1 MTLLANMAVPTLI
14 PHLFW
19 GVCALIPVILI
30 ETPFVRRHFRVPF
43 RRALSLSAIAN
54 VISTL
59 VGIPVAW
66 LLFVILTIPIGL
78 GADHFVHGQSTIS
91 WIWSECL
98 MLGARYRI
106 PPQTEFLASMV
117 LVAPYYFASVFLERW
132 AIQNWT
138 GIVADSRPLL
148 RTSFQMNLV
157 SYAFL
162 VGAFL
167 LVYAHSQGR
176 V

>member
-1 MTLLANMAVPTLI
+1 MTLLANMVVPTLI

-19 GVCALIPVILI
+19 GVCALIPVILL
-30 ETPFVRRHFRVPF
+30 ETPFVRRHFQVSFP
-43 RRALSLSAIAN
+43 RALSLSAVAN
-54 VISTL
+54 GFSTL
-59 VGIPVAW
+59 VGIPLAW
-66 LLFVILTIPIGL
+66 LLFVILSIPIVL
-78 GADHFVHGQSTIS
+78 GADHFAQGQSTIG

-106 PPQTEFLASMV
+106 SPQTEFLASMILV
-117 LVAPYYFASVFLERW
+117 LPYYFASVFLERW

-138 GIVADSRPLL
+138 GIIADSRPLL
-148 RTSFQMNLV
+148 RTSFQMNLL

-167 LVYAHSQGR
+167 LVYAHAQGW